1 MRPPAAGPGGPARL
15 AGRLAAAV
23 EGVNRL
29 AGLAAGLILL
39 AMVFMIGREA
49 IGRYFFGAPTAWV
62 VELSGFLLVGI
73 VFMGGG
79 YILQEGAHLRVDIF
93 YTRFSPRNR
102 ARVDVLGY
110 LLALPFLGF
119 MEWQSALLAWE
130 AFASGERSMIMRW
143 PLYLP
148 ELFVPLGV
156 GLLLLQVGIQLLR
169 TLAALRSPSE
179 PTGPAV
185 PSRRVGG

>member
-1 MRPPAAGPGGPARL
+1 MRPPAAVPGGQARL
-15 AGRLAAAV
+15 AGRLAAGV

-29 AGLAAGLILL
+29 AGLGAALILL
-39 AMVFMIGREA
+39 SMVFMIAREA

-62 VELSGFLLVGI
+62 VELTGFLLVGI

-93 YTRFSPRNR
+93 YTHFTSRNR

-119 MEWQSALLAWE
+119 MEWQSALLAWR
-130 AFASGERSMIMRW
+130 AFDSGERSMIMRW

-169 TLAALRSPSE
+169 AVAAQR
-179 PTGPAV
+179 GRAV
-185 PSRRVGG
+185 PSGPAAPSRRAGG